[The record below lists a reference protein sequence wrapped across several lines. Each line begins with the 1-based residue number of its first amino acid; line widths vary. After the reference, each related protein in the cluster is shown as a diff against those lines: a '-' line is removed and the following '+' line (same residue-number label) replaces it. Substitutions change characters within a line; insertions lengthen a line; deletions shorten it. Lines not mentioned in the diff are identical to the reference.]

1 MHNFSIIVPC
11 LNEEKNIEHFTK
23 TAESLLKEKYNFK
36 IIFIDDGSADNTWNI
51 IENLK
56 KKFSFIHG
64 VKLSRNFG
72 KENAICCGLNY
83 IKDEDFIITIDSDL
97 QHPLEKIEEMINLW
111 KNGYK
116 IVNTYRKNRTEG
128 SFREFGSTLYYFLI
142 KKFTDLS
149 IISQTTDF
157 MLIDK
162 NIVKS
167 FNQIPESN
175 KQFRNLIN
183 WLGFKK
189 INLPIE
195 INSRIYEK
203 SKYDLIRLMRL
214 AINSFTSFSIFPIK
228 LVGYLG
234 LLMAT
239 LSTIAIIISILDRI
253 FILTLIK
260 IGNQS
265 LLILIQILLTG
276 LILSAVAFLGIY
288 ISKILNNTNNRPNYI
303 IEKKTE

>member
-1 MHNFSIIVPC
+1 MYNFSIIVPC

-36 IIFIDDGSADNTWNI
+36 IIFIDDGSVDNTWNA

-64 VKLSRNFG
+64 VKLSKNFG
-72 KENAICCGLNY
+72 KENAICCGLSI

-111 KNGYK
+111 ENGYK
-116 IVNTYRKNRTEG
+116 IVNTYRKNRSEG
-128 SFREFGSTLYYFLI
+128 SLREFGSTLYYFLI

-157 MLIDK
+157 ILIDK

-189 INLPIE
+189 INIPIE

-203 SKYDLIRLMRL
+203 SKYNLIRLLRL
-214 AINSFTSFSIFPIK
+214 AVNSFTSFSIFPIK
-228 LVGYLG
+228 LIGYLG
-234 LLMAT
+234 LFMT
-239 LSTIAIIISILDRI
+239 ILSTTIIAISIVDKI
-253 FILTLIK
+253 FFFQLIA

-276 LILSAVAFLGIY
+276 LILSSLAFLGIY

>member
-1 MHNFSIIVPC
+1 MYNFSIIVPC
-11 LNEEKNIEHFTK
+11 LNEEKNIEHFTI
-23 TAESLLKEKYNFK
+23 TAESLLKKKYNFK
-36 IIFIDDGSADNTWNI
+36 IIFIDDGSTDNTWNI
-51 IENLK
+51 IENIK
-56 KKFSFIHG
+56 KNFSFIHG
-64 VKLSRNFG
+64 VKLSKNFG
-72 KENAICCGLNY
+72 KENAICCGLNN

-97 QHPLEKIEEMINLW
+97 QHPLEKIEEMIDLW
-111 KNGYK
+111 KDGYK
-116 IVNTYRKNRTEG
+116 IINTYRKNRTEG
-128 SFREFGSTLYYFLI
+128 SFREFGSTLYYFFI

-157 MLIDK
+157 ILIDK
-162 NIVKS
+162 DVVKN

-175 KQFRNLIN
+175 KQFRTLIN
-183 WLGFKK
+183 WLGYKK

-203 SKYDLIRLMRL
+203 SKYDLIRLLRL

-234 LLMAT
+234 LIMTT
-239 LSTIAIIISILDRI
+239 LSAVTIAISILDK
-253 FILTLIK
+253 FFFLELIR

-276 LILSAVAFLGIY
+276 LILSSIAFLGVY

>member
-1 MHNFSIIVPC
+1 MYNFSIIVPC

-23 TAESLLKEKYNFK
+23 TAESLLKKKYNFK
-36 IIFIDDGSADNTWNI
+36 IIFIDDGSTDNTWNV
-51 IENLK
+51 IENIK
-56 KKFSFIHG
+56 KNFSFIHG
-64 VKLSRNFG
+64 VKLSKNFG
-72 KENAICCGLNY
+72 KENAICCGLNN

-97 QHPLEKIEEMINLW
+97 QHPLEKIEEMIDLW
-111 KNGYK
+111 KDGYK
-116 IVNTYRKNRTEG
+116 IINTYRKNRTEG
-128 SFREFGSTLYYFLI
+128 SFREFGSTLYYFFI

-157 MLIDK
+157 ILIDK
-162 NIVKS
+162 DVVKN

-175 KQFRNLIN
+175 KQFRALIN

-203 SKYDLIRLMRL
+203 SKYDLIKLLRL

-228 LVGYLG
+228 FVGYLG
-234 LLMAT
+234 LLMTT
-239 LSTIAIIISILDRI
+239 LSAITIAISILEKI
-253 FILTLIK
+253 FFFKFIR

-276 LILSAVAFLGIY
+276 LILSAVGFLGIY

-303 IEKKTE
+303 IEKNTE

>member
-11 LNEEKNIEHFTK
+11 LNEEKNIEHFSK

-36 IIFIDDGSADNTWNI
+36 IIFIDDGSTDNTWSI

-56 KKFSFIHG
+56 KKSSFIHG

-72 KENAICCGLNY
+72 KENAICCGLNN

-111 KNGYK
+111 ENGYK
-116 IVNTYRKNRTEG
+116 IINTHRKNRTEG
-128 SFREFGSTLYYFLI
+128 TLREFGSTLYYFFI
-142 KKFTDLS
+142 RKFTDLS

-157 MLIDK
+157 ILIDK
-162 NIVKS
+162 DIVKK

-175 KQFRNLIN
+175 KQFRILIN

-203 SKYDLIRLMRL
+203 SKYDIIRLLRL

-228 LVGYLG
+228 LIGFLG
-234 LLMAT
+234 LLMTT
-239 LSTIAIIISILDRI
+239 LSTIIIVTSIIDKIFFFKFINIS
-253 FILTLIK
+253 
-260 IGNQS
+260 NQS

-276 LILSAVAFLGIY
+276 LILSAVAFLGVY

-303 IEKKTE
+303 IEKTTE

>member
-1 MHNFSIIVPC
+1 MYNFSIIVPC
-11 LNEEKNIEHFTK
+11 LNEEKNIEHFTI
-23 TAESLLKEKYNFK
+23 TAESLLKKKYNFK
-36 IIFIDDGSADNTWNI
+36 IIFIDDGSTDNTWNV
-51 IENLK
+51 IENIK
-56 KKFSFIHG
+56 KNFSFIHG
-64 VKLSRNFG
+64 VKLSKNFG
-72 KENAICCGLNY
+72 KENAICCGLNN

-97 QHPLEKIEEMINLW
+97 QHPLEKIEEMIDLW
-111 KNGYK
+111 KDGYK
-116 IVNTYRKNRTEG
+116 IINTYRKNRTEG
-128 SFREFGSTLYYFLI
+128 SFREFGSTLYYFFI

-157 MLIDK
+157 ILIDK
-162 NIVKS
+162 DVVKN

-175 KQFRNLIN
+175 KQFRTLIN

-203 SKYDLIRLMRL
+203 SKYDLIRLLRL

-234 LLMAT
+234 LLMTT
-239 LSTIAIIISILDRI
+239 LSALTIAISILDKI
-253 FILTLIK
+253 FFFKLIR

-276 LILSAVAFLGIY
+276 LILSSIAFLGVY

-303 IEKKTE
+303 IEKTTE

>member
-1 MHNFSIIVPC
+1 MYNFSIIVPC
-11 LNEEKNIEHFTK
+11 LNEEKNIEHFTI
-23 TAESLLKEKYNFK
+23 TAESLLKKKYNFK
-36 IIFIDDGSADNTWNI
+36 IIFIDDGSTDNTWNV
-51 IENLK
+51 IENIK

-64 VKLSRNFG
+64 VKLSKNFG
-72 KENAICCGLNY
+72 KENAICCGLNN

-97 QHPLEKIEEMINLW
+97 QHPLEKIEEMIDLW
-111 KNGYK
+111 KDGYK
-116 IVNTYRKNRTEG
+116 IINTYRKNRTEG
-128 SFREFGSTLYYFLI
+128 TFREFGSTLYYFFI

-157 MLIDK
+157 ILIDK
-162 NIVKS
+162 DVVKN

-175 KQFRNLIN
+175 KQFRTLIN

-203 SKYDLIRLMRL
+203 SKYDLIRLLRL

-234 LLMAT
+234 LLMTT
-239 LSTIAIIISILDRI
+239 LSAVTIAISILDKI
-253 FILTLIK
+253 FFFKLIR

-276 LILSAVAFLGIY
+276 LILSSIAFLGVY

-303 IEKKTE
+303 IEKTTE

>member
-11 LNEEKNIEHFTK
+11 LNEEKNIEHFSK

-36 IIFIDDGSADNTWNI
+36 IIFIDDGSTDNTWSI

-56 KKFSFIHG
+56 KKSSFIHG

-72 KENAICCGLNY
+72 KENAICCGLNN

-111 KNGYK
+111 ENGYK
-116 IVNTYRKNRTEG
+116 IINTHRKNRTEG
-128 SFREFGSTLYYFLI
+128 PLREFGSTLYYFFI
-142 KKFTDLS
+142 RKFTDLS

-157 MLIDK
+157 ILIDK
-162 NIVKS
+162 DIVKK

-175 KQFRNLIN
+175 KQFRILIN

-203 SKYDLIRLMRL
+203 SKYDIIRLLRL

-228 LVGYLG
+228 LIGFLG
-234 LLMAT
+234 LLMTT
-239 LSTIAIIISILDRI
+239 LSTIIIVTSIIDKIFFFKFINIS
-253 FILTLIK
+253 
-260 IGNQS
+260 NQS

-276 LILSAVAFLGIY
+276 LILSAVAFLGVY

-303 IEKKTE
+303 IEKTTE

>member
-1 MHNFSIIVPC
+1 MYNFSIIVPC
-11 LNEEKNIEHFTK
+11 LNEEKNIEHFTI
-23 TAESLLKEKYNFK
+23 TAESLLKKKYNFK
-36 IIFIDDGSADNTWNI
+36 IIFIDDGSTDNTWNV
-51 IENLK
+51 IENIK

-64 VKLSRNFG
+64 VKLSKNFG
-72 KENAICCGLNY
+72 KENAICCGLNN

-97 QHPLEKIEEMINLW
+97 QHPLEKIEEMIDLW
-111 KNGYK
+111 KDGYK
-116 IVNTYRKNRTEG
+116 IINTYRKNRTEG
-128 SFREFGSTLYYFLI
+128 SFREFGSTLYYFFI

-157 MLIDK
+157 ILIDK
-162 NIVKS
+162 DVVKN

-175 KQFRNLIN
+175 KQFRTLIN

-203 SKYDLIRLMRL
+203 SKYDLIRLLRL
-214 AINSFTSFSIFPIK
+214 AVNSFTSFSIFPIK

-234 LLMAT
+234 LLMTT
-239 LSTIAIIISILDRI
+239 LSTVTIAISILDKI
-253 FILTLIK
+253 FFFKLIR

-276 LILSAVAFLGIY
+276 LILSSIAFLGVY

-303 IEKKTE
+303 IEKTTE

>member
-11 LNEEKNIEHFTK
+11 LNEEKNIEHFSK

-36 IIFIDDGSADNTWNI
+36 IIFIDDGSTDNTWSI

-56 KKFSFIHG
+56 KKSSFIHG

-72 KENAICCGLNY
+72 KENAICCGLNN

-111 KNGYK
+111 ENGYK
-116 IVNTYRKNRTEG
+116 IINTHRKNRTEG
-128 SFREFGSTLYYFLI
+128 TLREFGSTLYYFFI
-142 KKFTDLS
+142 RKFTDLS

-157 MLIDK
+157 ILIDK
-162 NIVKS
+162 DIVKK

-175 KQFRNLIN
+175 KQFRILIN

-203 SKYDLIRLMRL
+203 SKYDIIRLLRL
-214 AINSFTSFSIFPIK
+214 AINSFTSISIFPIK
-228 LVGYLG
+228 LIGFLG
-234 LLMAT
+234 LLMTT
-239 LSTIAIIISILDRI
+239 LSTIIIVTSIIDKIFFFKFINIS
-253 FILTLIK
+253 
-260 IGNQS
+260 NQS

-276 LILSAVAFLGIY
+276 LILSAVAFLGVY

-303 IEKKTE
+303 IEKTTE

>member
-1 MHNFSIIVPC
+1 MYNFSIIVPC
-11 LNEEKNIEHFTK
+11 LNEEKNIEHFTI
-23 TAESLLKEKYNFK
+23 TAESLLKKKYNFK
-36 IIFIDDGSADNTWNI
+36 IIFIDDGSTDNTWNI
-51 IENLK
+51 IENIK
-56 KKFSFIHG
+56 KNFSFIHG
-64 VKLSRNFG
+64 VKLSKNFG

-97 QHPLEKIEEMINLW
+97 QHPLEKIEEMIDLW
-111 KNGYK
+111 KDGYK
-116 IVNTYRKNRTEG
+116 IINTYRKNRTEG
-128 SFREFGSTLYYFLI
+128 SFREFGSTLYYFFI

-157 MLIDK
+157 ILIDK
-162 NIVKS
+162 DVVKN

-175 KQFRNLIN
+175 KQFRTLIN
-183 WLGFKK
+183 WLGYKK

-203 SKYDLIRLMRL
+203 SKYDLIRLLRL

-234 LLMAT
+234 LIMTT
-239 LSTIAIIISILDRI
+239 LSAVTIAISILDK
-253 FILTLIK
+253 FFFLELIR

-276 LILSAVAFLGIY
+276 LILSSIAFLGVY

>member
-1 MHNFSIIVPC
+1 MYNFSIIVPC
-11 LNEEKNIEHFTK
+11 LNEEKNIEHFTI
-23 TAESLLKEKYNFK
+23 TAESLLKKKYNFK
-36 IIFIDDGSADNTWNI
+36 IIFIDDGSTDNTWNV
-51 IENLK
+51 IENIK

-64 VKLSRNFG
+64 VKLSKNFG
-72 KENAICCGLNY
+72 KENAICCGLNN

-97 QHPLEKIEEMINLW
+97 QHPLEKIEEMIDLW
-111 KNGYK
+111 KDGYK
-116 IVNTYRKNRTEG
+116 IINTYRKNRTEG
-128 SFREFGSTLYYFLI
+128 SFREFGSTLYYFFI

-157 MLIDK
+157 ILIDK
-162 NIVKS
+162 DVVKN

-175 KQFRNLIN
+175 KQFRTLIN

-203 SKYDLIRLMRL
+203 SKYDLIRLLRL

-234 LLMAT
+234 LIMTT
-239 LSTIAIIISILDRI
+239 LSAVTIAISILDK
-253 FILTLIK
+253 FFFFKLIR

-276 LILSAVAFLGIY
+276 LILSSIAFLGVY

-303 IEKKTE
+303 IEKTTE